1 MAVVGWIG
9 RPHGI
14 RGQIIVN
21 AETDFLEE
29 RFRPGAEVFVDRRRG
44 VEPLTFTTVRFHRGR
59 PIVGIA
65 GIESIEQAQELK
77 GLELRVPAERL
88 VRLPAGSFYRHDLVG
103 CRVDTSAGEPVGM
116 VKSVEGTVT
125 ASRLV
130 VTSDGHEILIPL
142 VAEICREIDAA
153 GKRIVIEPPAGL
165 LELNR
170 RGSEGRL
177 NHKGHEEH
185 KED

>member
-14 RGQIIVN
+14 RGQMIVN

-29 RFRPGAEVFVDRRRG
+29 RFQPGAEVFITG
-44 VEPLTFTTVRFHRGR
+44 PGGIEPLTFTTVRFHRGR

-65 GIESIEQAQELK
+65 GIASIEQAEALK

-103 CRVDTSAGEPVGM
+103 CRVETGAGETVGE
-116 VKSVEGTVT
+116 VKDVEGTVG

-130 VTSDGHEILIPL
+130 VASGGDDILIPL
-142 VAEICREIDAA
+142 AAEICREIDAA

-165 LELNR
+165 LELNVLR
-170 RGSEGRL
+170 KSGKDTSNR
-177 NHKGHEEH
+177 NGHQDH
-185 KED
+185 